1 MGEVEIMSEQSLKD
15 KTVRGTVWTALESV
29 LRYGVS
35 FVVGIILARLLSP
48 DEYGLI
54 GILTIFITIFEIIID
69 GGFIYAI
76 IRKKDAKD
84 IDYCTVF
91 WTNLA
96 LSLLMASVLFVG
108 SGLIAKFFERDE
120 LRPLMQVMSS
130 IVIVNALALVQ
141 KARLTKALDFKTQ
154 TKVSVSAAILSGV
167 IGIAMAYMGYGVWA
181 LVAQQLSNAA
191 FATLMYWIANKW
203 IPKLQFSVE
212 SFKDMWSFGWK
223 LMLSGIFNSL
233 STQLHHIVIG
243 KVFSPATLG
252 QYTRAY
258 QFGGIF
264 SNNLTS
270 IVQRVAYPAM
280 STIQD
285 VLIRLKDAYQRLIK
299 TTVFP
304 TFVLMLSLAA
314 VAKPLIIVLI
324 GEKWIPAAY
333 MLQIICFSMM
343 LYPLN
348 ALNLNAIQVM
358 GRSDLTLKINI
369 IKNLLIMLPVMVGLL
384 TNIYWM
390 LVADVVRSFICYYL
404 NAYYSKPLL
413 NYSIAEQIQ
422 DIFPSLYIALAV
434 AVPVYLMGFINCNI
448 YMLLAGQVVVG
459 SILFFIICKTIKP
472 YEYTEL
478 KGIVVGLVKKK

>member
-1 MGEVEIMSEQSLKD
+1 MAEQSLKD
-15 KTVRGTVWTALESV
+15 KTVKGVGWTATESV

-35 FVVGIILARLLSP
+35 FVVGIILARLLTP

-76 IRKKDAKD
+76 IRKKDAKE

-91 WTNLA
+91 YTNLV
-96 LSLLMASVLFVG
+96 LSVVMAGVLFAG
-108 SGLIAKFFERDE
+108 AGLIAKFFERDE

-130 IVIVNALALVQ
+130 IVVVNALALIQ

-154 TKVSVSAAILSGV
+154 TKVSVTAAILSGV
-167 IGIAMAYMGYGVWA
+167 IGITMAYLCFGVWA
-181 LVAQQLSNAA
+181 LVAQQLSNACLT
-191 FATLMYWIANKW
+191 TLMYWIANRW
-203 IPKLQFSVE
+203 IPRLQFSID
-212 SFKDMWSFGWK
+212 SFRDMWNFGWK

-233 STQLHHIVIG
+233 STQLHHVVIG
-243 KVFSPATLG
+243 RAFSPASLG

-258 QFGGIF
+258 QFGSIF
-264 SNNLTS
+264 SNNLTT

-280 STIQD
+280 SKIQD
-285 VLIRLKDAYQRLIK
+285 DPIRLKDAYRRLIK
-299 TTVFP
+299 ATVFL
-304 TFVLMLSLAA
+304 TFILMLCLAA

-343 LYPLN
+343 LYPLH

-358 GRSDLTLKINI
+358 GRSDLTLRINI
-369 IKNLLIMLPVMVGLL
+369 IKNLLIAIPVIVGLL
-384 TNIYWM
+384 TNVYWM
-390 LVADVVRSFICYYL
+390 LVADVVRGYICYYL

-413 NYSIAEQIQ
+413 NYSIMEQIH
-422 DIFPSLYIALAV
+422 DILPSLYIALGV
-434 AVPVYLMGFINCNI
+434 AVPLYLLSFVGCSI
-448 YMLLAGQVVVG
+448 YVQLALQIVIG
-459 SILFFIICKTIKP
+459 IALFFGICKILKP
-472 YEYTEL
+472 YEYNEL
-478 KGIVVGLVKKK
+478 KEITVKLVNK